1 MNQELK
7 DLVHRHKEIAREEKE
22 KNGRLVFG
30 TLCSYVPVE
39 ILHAFDILP
48 VRLWV
53 EDTNNERANELLPT
67 FICPPARNI
76 MAMGLAGHYDFLDGL
91 IHSYTCD
98 STCGLFNIWQSGIH
112 GLDYCT

>member
-7 DLVHRHKEIAREEKE
+7 DLVHRHKEIAQETKE

-48 VRLWV
+48 VRLWG

-67 FICPPARNI
+67 FNAPARI
-76 MAMGLAGHYDFLDGL
+76 LWLWVWPATMIFWMD
-91 IHSYTCD
+91 
-98 STCGLFNIWQSGIH
+98 
-112 GLDYCT
+112 